1 MLHFADMSEGVADRT
16 MEQEH
21 TGTAVADDEP
31 IGDASPP
38 GAAPPRH
45 SVRVPQRRYGLGRR
59 GCAALA
65 VLTVAILLLATFL
78 GALIVERAARRLL
91 IPPTATL
98 VPTPDIRPLG
108 AGPVAG
114 PPSVTVEQIRRILQ
128 RYNSPALD
136 EAQSFYDLGVARGI
150 DPAYCLAFFI
160 MESAAGTQGVART
173 TYSIGNI
180 RALDGQPSFEGYR
193 RYDTWHDGIADWYRL
208 IAEVYIR
215 DRGLTT
221 LDAIV
226 PVYAPNSD
234 DNDPAAYILTVK
246 RLVAAWRGY

>member
-1 MLHFADMSEGVADRT
+1 MLHFAGMNEGAADRT
-16 MEQEH
+16 MEQER
-21 TGTAVADDEP
+21 TEAVAVIDESS
-31 IGDASPP
+31 DEA
-38 GAAPPRH
+38 
-45 SVRVPQRRYGLGRR
+45 VPQEAIPRRAARQGLRRRGVNRR
-59 GCAALA
+59 GCAIFAVIAVALS
-65 VLTVAILLLATFL
+65 LLVALL
-78 GALIVERAARRLL
+78 GALTVERAARRFLV
-91 IPPTATL
+91 PPTATL

-108 AGPVAG
+108 AGPVVG
-114 PPSVTVEQIRRILQ
+114 PPSITVEQIRQILR

-136 EAQSFYDLGVARGI
+136 EAQSFYDLGVMNGI

-180 RALDGQPSFEGYR
+180 RALAGQPSFEGYR
-193 RYDTWHDGIADWYRL
+193 RYDTWRDGIADWYRL

-226 PVYAPNSD
+226 PVYAPSTDN
-234 DNDPAAYILTVK
+234 NDPEAYILTVK
-246 RLVAAWRGY
+246 RLVAGWRGY